1 MEKIAA
7 FIIWFIIWGG
17 ITIAILYLIEFG
29 FTNPLYIDWKSHLSF
44 FIFPTILGLIGA
56 KYNPQIEMFARFK
69 MKSSFHKTK
78 RII

>member
-1 MEKIAA
+1 MFGNMEKIAA

-44 FIFPTILGLIGA
+44 FNFPTILGLIGA
-56 KYNPQIEMFARFK
+56 KGTVND
-69 MKSSFHKTK
+69 
-78 RII
+78 

>member
-44 FIFPTILGLIGA
+44 FFFSTILGFI
-56 KYNPQIEMFARFK
+56 
-69 MKSSFHKTK
+69 
-78 RII
+78 

>member
-56 KYNPQIEMFARFK
+56 KGTVNDYLVY
-69 MKSSFHKTK
+69 
-78 RII
+78 

>member
-29 FTNPLYIDWKSHLSF
+29 FH
-44 FIFPTILGLIGA
+44 IGG
-56 KYNPQIEMFARFK
+56 RR
-69 MKSSFHKTK
+69 S
-78 RII
+78 

>member
-56 KYNPQIEMFARFK
+56 KAPAFP
-69 MKSSFHKTK
+69 SSPAPGFHPAHQCL
-78 RII
+78 RQ

>member
-1 MEKIAA
+1 MNYKTIGTFRAKKMFGNMEKIAA

-44 FIFPTILGLIGA
+44 LFSLPFLD
-56 KYNPQIEMFARFK
+56 
-69 MKSSFHKTK
+69 
-78 RII
+78 

>member
-29 FTNPLYIDWKSHLSF
+29 FTNPLYIDYPLAE
-44 FIFPTILGLIGA
+44 LI
-56 KYNPQIEMFARFK
+56 
-69 MKSSFHKTK
+69 
-78 RII
+78 

>member
-29 FTNPLYIDWKSHLSF
+29 FTNPLYIDWKSHLF
-44 FIFPTILGLIGA
+44 FFYFPYHSWINWSEGDG
-56 KYNPQIEMFARFK
+56 K
-69 MKSSFHKTK
+69 
-78 RII
+78 